1 MMRHYS
7 LSNRA
12 GALNIKLL
20 LILSIIGMA
29 LVGGLGGAYY
39 FLVLRSATSIYAKA
53 AEFEQAGKFREARRN
68 YGRALGKEPRDLE
81 YLTSLQ
87 RAILLTSPNSTV
99 EANEFYNAWLGSL
112 KWGAENHPDLPER
125 SRVLVRAVYADA
137 MDVDGR
143 GCRYRRG

>member
-1 MMRHYS
+1 MRHYS

-39 FLVLRSATSIYAKA
+39 FLVPVAATSIYAKA

-99 EANEFYNAWLGSL
+99 EANTSFTTLG
-112 KWGAENHPDLPER
+112 W
-125 SRVLVRAVYADA
+125 VL
-137 MDVDGR
+137 
-143 GCRYRRG
+143 